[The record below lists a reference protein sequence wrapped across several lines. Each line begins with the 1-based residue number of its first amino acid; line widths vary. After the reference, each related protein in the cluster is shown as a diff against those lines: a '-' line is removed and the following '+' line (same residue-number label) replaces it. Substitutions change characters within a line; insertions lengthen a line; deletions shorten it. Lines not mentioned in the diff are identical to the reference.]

1 MKSEEIVDLNGA
13 GESFLGGFLSQ
24 YIKGSSL
31 SSCCKAGNDAA
42 SYILKSVGC
51 TFPNNAKIEFDP

>member
-1 MKSEEIVDLNGA
+1 VDLNGA
-13 GESFLGGFLSQ
+13 GDSFLGGFLSQ